1 MERDMECLR
10 DLWAVIDPTSPIGHR
25 SGLTQATRR
34 RHDAEA
40 TGSLAARRKAAV
52 ARADRML
59 QARRLIPK
67 PLAHFLRGGPSWN
80 GGQQGKK

>member
-1 MERDMECLR
+1 MECLR
-10 DLWAVIDPTSPIGHR
+10 DLWAVIDPTSPIGRR

-34 RHDAEA
+34 RHDTEA
-40 TGSLAARRKAAV
+40 ARRLAARRKAAV
-52 ARADRML
+52 ARADRLL

-67 PLAHFLRGGPSWN
+67 PLAHFLRGGPWN